1 MSRNNLSARGLVRR
15 YGGLT
20 AVEDVNMDVPSG
32 QITGLIGPNGA
43 GKSTLFSLLTGVEQP
58 DEGKVLLGQRNITRM
73 SPDARSRRGLVQTFQ
88 VPSLFPS
95 LTVADNLLV
104 AAENRRRDY
113 AGDLLGFRARGRTGA
128 LQIVDDVLASL
139 QLEDIR
145 ESIAGTLPT
154 GALRL
159 VEFARALCARP
170 DVLLLDEPASGL
182 DAAETE
188 RFSALVR
195 RIADDGVAILLVDH
209 DVDLVFKVVDRVY
222 AMVGGRVVAE
232 GAPAAVR
239 ADPTVQSVYLA
250 QGPLTSKNTGAS
262 PAGGPSGG
270 GPPADSPPTGGPP
283 AVAVSSG
290 ELR

>member
-1 MSRNNLSARGLVRR
+1 MSRNDLRARDLVRR

-20 AVEDVNMDVPSG
+20 AVENVSMDVPRG

-58 DEGKVLLGQRNITRM
+58 DGGKVLLGQRDITRM

-95 LTVADNLLV
+95 LTVGDNLLV

-113 AGDLLGFRARGRTGA
+113 AGGLLGLKARGRASA
-128 LQIVDDVLASL
+128 LAVVDEVLDSL
-139 QLEDIR
+139 ELADIR
-145 ESIAGTLPT
+145 GAVAGTLPT

-182 DAAETE
+182 DAAETD

-209 DVDLVFKVVDRVY
+209 DVDLVFAVVDQVY

-232 GAPAAVR
+232 GAPDVVR
-239 ADPTVQSVYLA
+239 NDPTVRSVYLA
-250 QGPLTSKNTGAS
+250 QGPLASKSTSA
-262 PAGGPSGG
+262 PPPGGV
-270 GPPADSPPTGGPP
+270 SPPNGVSPP
-283 AVAVSSG
+283 LPQPAFPAA
-290 ELR
+290 R

>member
-1 MSRNNLSARGLVRR
+1 MSRDDLRARGLVRR

-20 AVEDVNMDVPSG
+20 AVEHVDMDVPSG
-32 QITGLIGPNGA
+32 QVTGLIGPNGA

-58 DEGKVLLGQRNITRM
+58 DEGRVHLGRRDITKMR
-73 SPDARSRRGLVQTFQ
+73 PDARSRRGLVQTFQ

-113 AGDLLGFRARGRTGA
+113 AGGLLGMGSRGRENA
-128 LQIVDDVLASL
+128 LGVVEEVLGSL
-139 QLEDIR
+139 GLEDIR
-145 ESIAGTLPT
+145 GTVAGTLPT

-188 RFSALVR
+188 KLSVLVR

-209 DVDLVFKVVDRVY
+209 DVDLVFRVVDRVY

-232 GAPAAVR
+232 GSPETVR
-239 ADPTVQSVYLA
+239 DDPTVRSVYLA
-250 QGPLTSKNTGAS
+250 QGPLTSQATTSLGPGVAAAGS
-262 PAGGPSGG
+262 PAAGSQ
-270 GPPADSPPTGGPP
+270 AM
-283 AVAVSSG
+283 SSAG
-290 ELR
+290 R